1 MIIIAAPTHTPAEK
15 IFPIAWQE
23 LKAMDKT
30 ISAKKDLIK
39 GIVINQ
45 RM

>member
-1 MIIIAAPTHTPAEK
+1 MITIVAPTQTPAEK

-23 LKAMDKT
+23 VKATDKR

-39 GIVINQ
+39 GIVII
-45 RM
+45 